1 MAASRSTGPSFALGG
16 SATSTRTSWS
26 SSLTSAGS
34 PASARAAKA
43 LAERLD
49 AEIARLGV
57 QVPPVPPPPRLA
69 ELRAG
74 LELALMVGGPLLLA
88 VLAVGVVVGLLQAA
102 TQVNEPTVAFVAKAI
117 AMVVAL
123 AAMGSLLIGML
134 VDYTIALF
142 QRIPQIVG

>member
-1 MAASRSTGPSFALGG
+1 M
-16 SATSTRTSWS
+16 
-26 SSLTSAGS
+26 S
-34 PASARAAKA
+34 PETA
-43 LAERLD
+43 
-49 AEIARLGV
+49 IT
-57 QVPPVPPPPRLA
+57 

-74 LELALMVGGPLLLA
+74 LELALMVGGPLLVA